1 MSGADIVARGMAFRA
16 CDAVATTGRHGRL
29 LRTAEA
35 AGGRNPVVLRPWLAA
50 PAYAPNTAYA
60 VGQVVAHGGNWYM
73 CGLPG
78 AAPAT
83 GGGPATTTSGQYVA
97 DGGSSLYWTFLGGAR
112 PADPADGAPV
122 VMAVTSNPALGA
134 TWAPVNHPNAYTLR
148 GAAASPLRTNFWSL
162 ASFEAKAGMPMCAG
176 ASVSF
181 ACDGDKVAF
190 FVPAGSA
197 QVRVI
202 VEGRYLM
209 PGSHAAGGQ
218 DQWLVIDWSASS
230 GRRLRHY
237 ELETGKSASYF
248 GGVQTNASAIVTAA
262 GGGAPRMIVIGDSY
276 NAGSSYGPWLA
287 GGSIA
292 QLLAKRLGWRDCWNL
307 SVGGTG
313 YCNASPS
320 GFLTFRERVPRAL
333 SLSPDVLL
341 LMGSTND
348 VSYAPAAVQAATLAT
363 LRTIRAGTAA
373 PVIVVGVPSINLP
386 GASVTE
392 AAIATA
398 VAQHG
403 DPLTFFVPICGAA
416 PPWVLGSWN
425 NGAGVPAGT
434 ANAGFY
440 VAADNVHPPEI
451 GFDYYAQ
458 RIEQVI
464 RAAVLPGL
472 AATPG

>member
-1 MSGADIVARGMAFRA
+1 MSGADLLARGMAARTR
-16 CDAVATTGRHGRL
+16 DAIAGVGRHGRL
-29 LRTAEA
+29 LRAAEA
-35 AGGRNPVVLRPWLAA
+35 AAGRNPVVLRPWLAA
-50 PAYAPNTAYA
+50 PAYAPGTAYA

-73 CGLPG
+73 CGLAG
-78 AAPAT
+78 TAPAT
-83 GGGPATTTSGQYVA
+83 GSGPTTTASGQYVA
-97 DGGSSLYWTFLGGAR
+97 DGSSSLYWTFLGGAR
-112 PADPADGAPV
+112 AADPADGAPV
-122 VMAVTSNPALGA
+122 VTTATSNPALGA
-134 TWAPVNHPNAYTLR
+134 TWAPVNHPGAYAVR

-181 ACDGDKVAF
+181 ACDGDKVALF
-190 FVPAGSA
+190 IPAGSA

-202 VEGRYLM
+202 VDGRYIM
-209 PGSHAAGGQ
+209 PGSHAVGGQ
-218 DQWLVIDWSASS
+218 DHWLLIDWSASS

-237 ELETGKSASYF
+237 EFETGKSASYF
-248 GGVQTNASAIVTAA
+248 GGVQTSASAIVSGV
-262 GGGAPRMIVIGDSY
+262 GGGTPRMVVIGDSY

-313 YCNASPS
+313 YCNSSAS
-320 GFLTFRERVPRAL
+320 GFVTYGQRVPHAL
-333 SLSPDVLL
+333 SLSPDVVL

-348 VSYAPAAVQAATLAT
+348 VGYAPAAVQAATLAT
-363 LRTIRAGTAA
+363 LRTIRAGTPA
-373 PVIVVGVPSINLP
+373 PVIVVGVPSINLA
-386 GASVTE
+386 GAGATE
-392 AAIATA
+392 AAIAAA

-416 PPWVLGSWN
+416 PPWVLGGWN
-425 NGAGVPAGT
+425 NGSGVPAGS

-458 RIEQVI
+458 RIEQAI
-464 RAAVLPGL
+464 RSAVLPAL
-472 AATPG
+472 SAAPN